1 MGMSCTDL
9 KPLLPTPI
17 TRVEITTA
25 LIHPHHDR
33 ALFMRPLAPQR
44 LDLTSR
50 SDLCAEF
57 CRRATVAHDFLV
69 VDGHGGVVVGPL
81 ALNSLGRGG
90 GGEASV
96 ASWEV
101 RWGGDP

>member
-1 MGMSCTDL
+1 MAMTYFE
-9 KPLLPTPI
+9 PLLPTPI
-17 TRVEITTA
+17 TRIEITTA
-25 LIHPHHDR
+25 LIHPHHDW

-50 SDLCAEF
+50 SNLCAEL

-81 ALNSLGRGG
+81 ALNSLGRGR
-90 GGEASV
+90 GGEAGV

>member
-1 MGMSCTDL
+1 MAMTYFE
-9 KPLLPTPI
+9 PLLPTPI
-17 TRVEITTA
+17 TRIEITTA